1 MKRFLWSAAVTAAAA
16 TALAAP
22 SHVLAQDAPTTAP
35 VVDAAAEPEPYD
47 PNPGALTLTGGVDW
61 TTAYFFRGYNQ
72 DDTGLIL
79 QPYATITAALTSNDK
94 FTLNGY
100 VGTWNSF
107 QSEKTGASGS
117 GPENWYESDLF
128 GGLDFV
134 FGKFTLGTVYTFYTY
149 PNGAFST
156 IQEIGFKVSYDD
168 TDFEKDKLGFA
179 LKPYAAI
186 YFETADANGSEDSY
200 LEFGIGPTFAAGNVG
215 GKPVTL
221 AVPVVL
227 GCSIDDYYLDSSGD
241 NEFFGYGSVGLFAS
255 IPLGETGKFGAW
267 TLTGGVQ
274 FIELFANSAAVTN
287 DGGKWNEFLG
297 KVGVSFAY

>member
-1 MKRFLWSAAVTAAAA
+1 MKRFLWSLALTAAATVA
-16 TALAAP
+16 AALATP
-22 SHVLAQDAPTTAP
+22 SHVLAQDATTQPA
-35 VVDAAAEPEPYD
+35 VTAEPEAYD
-47 PNPGALTLTGGVDW
+47 PNPGALTLTGGLDW

-72 DDTGLIL
+72 EDTGLIL
-79 QPYATITAALTSNDK
+79 QPYATITAALVSNDN

-107 QSEKTGASGS
+107 HDKKTAASGNGNS
-117 GPENWYESDLF
+117 SWYESDLF

-134 FGKFTLGTVYTFYTY
+134 FGKFTIGTVYTFYTY
-149 PNGAFST
+149 PNGAFHT
-156 IQEIGFKVSYDD
+156 IQEIGFKVAYDD
-168 TDFEKDKLGFA
+168 TDFMKDKGIGFG
-179 LKPYAAI
+179 LKPYAAV
-186 YFETADANGSEDSY
+186 YFETDDGNGTEDSY
-200 LEFGIGPTFAAGNVG
+200 LEFGITPSFGVGNVA
-215 GKPVTL
+215 GKPVTI

-255 IPLGETGKFGAW
+255 IPLGETGKFGTW

-274 FIELFANSAAVTN
+274 FIELFADSAEIVN
-287 DGGKWNEFLG
+287 DGGKSNEFLG